1 MPLQRFDEQHQIF
14 QPHLDFNRPAVT
26 FDPREHMLMGQLQ
39 EATEARARNLALEQG
54 IELQQAHERAR
65 ADVLAAMATTP
76 IGTQIPV
83 TLPAVNDGL
92 LATVRAVI
100 AAVAPA
106 AASGAVA
113 KP

>member
-1 MPLQRFDEQHQIF
+1 MPLQRFEEQHQIF
-14 QPHLDFNRPAVT
+14 QPHPDFNRPSVA
-26 FDPREHMLMGQLQ
+26 FDPEEHLLMGQLQ

-65 ADVLAAMATTP
+65 ADVLAAMAITP
-76 IGTQIPV
+76 IGTPIPV